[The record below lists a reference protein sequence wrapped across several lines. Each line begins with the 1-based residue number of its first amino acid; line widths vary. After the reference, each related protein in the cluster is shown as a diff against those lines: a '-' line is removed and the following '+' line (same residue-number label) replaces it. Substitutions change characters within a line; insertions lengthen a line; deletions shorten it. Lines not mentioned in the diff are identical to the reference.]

1 MALYALDGNL
11 KHADRLYSPSSSVLH
26 IGISMLKDYCTT
38 LQKKWMLH
46 TKAFPESPCPS
57 HLPKISQDCVFE
69 MLSCVLLIHGDD
81 VKKCMQ
87 MGGVEGRRI
96 VYFCFLF
103 FPKRGGLCA
112 EEWMWEFLVLNKA
125 LLPSFFFFF
134 PLHFLSS
141 FVFIS
146 LFFFFHLYVGTFK
159 TSLFLGGVTPILL
172 GEPSSLLA
180 PWLAQNFPQAHLLAL
195 LSACGCSIHLPAWE
209 YPGQQHMKYLC

>member
-87 MGGVEGRRI
+87 MGGGWREEG
-96 VYFCFLF
+96 LF
-103 FPKRGGLCA
+103 IF
-112 EEWMWEFLVLNKA
+112 V
-125 LLPSFFFFF
+125 FFFF
-134 PLHFLSS
+134 LKGEVCVLRSECGS
-141 FVFIS
+141 F
-146 LFFFFHLYVGTFK
+146 
-159 TSLFLGGVTPILL
+159 
-172 GEPSSLLA
+172 
-180 PWLAQNFPQAHLLAL
+180 
-195 LSACGCSIHLPAWE
+195 
-209 YPGQQHMKYLC
+209 